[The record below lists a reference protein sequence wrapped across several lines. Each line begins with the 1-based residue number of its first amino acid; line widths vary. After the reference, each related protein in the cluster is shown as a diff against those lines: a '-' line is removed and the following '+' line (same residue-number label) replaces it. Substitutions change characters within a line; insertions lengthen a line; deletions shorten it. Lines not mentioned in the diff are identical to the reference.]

1 MSKTS
6 PIRILHVLSAMNM
19 AGTETL
25 LMNIYRNID
34 RNKVQFDFA
43 VSSTEECDYDREIE
57 SLGGKIVHYPRYTGK
72 NHFQYKKWWNHFLEE
87 HPEYHIIH
95 GHIGS
100 TASIYLKIA
109 KKKGRYAIAHSH
121 STKSTPSLRSYIY
134 TIYAHPT
141 RYIADFFFGCS
152 KQALIDRYGAK
163 IAEDKNRSKVL
174 NNAIDASKFVFNP
187 DIRKQIRSEYSVSDT
202 DTIIGTVGRL
212 TIQKN
217 PFEIIKIC
225 KELKNRGVD
234 FKFWWFGKGDLENKI
249 KGTIKSEC
257 LEDVIEFMGTRSDVN
272 NILQGMDIFLFPS
285 LWEGLGIA
293 CVEAQAAGLPTLC
306 SNTIPVEAKVTDMC
320 QFIDLNDT
328 LKWCDTIQNIIEV
341 IKNKSYIRKNT
352 YSEVVGSGYDIIE
365 LAKWLQDYYKSKGR
379 NDE

>member
-1 MSKTS
+1 MNELTK
-6 PIRILHVLSAMNM
+6 PIRVLHVLSAMSM

-34 RNKVQFDFA
+34 RNKIQFDFA

-57 SLGGKIVHYPRYTGK
+57 SLGGKIFHYPRYTGK

-87 HPEYHIIH
+87 HPEYHIVH

-109 KKKGRYAIAHSH
+109 KNKGRFTIAHSH
-121 STKSTPSLRSYIY
+121 STKSTPSLHSYLY
-134 TIYAHPT
+134 SIYAFPT

-152 KQALIDRYGAK
+152 KQALIDRYGTK
-163 IAEDKNRSKVL
+163 VAENKNRSKVL
-174 NNAIDASKFVFNP
+174 NNAIDAEKFVFNP
-187 DIRKQIRSEYSVSDT
+187 DIREQIRSEYSVSDT

-249 KGTIKSEC
+249 KETIKSEC
-257 LEDVIEFMGTRSDVN
+257 LEDVIKLMGTRSDVN
-272 NILQGMDIFLFPS
+272 NTLQGMDIFLFPS

-306 SNTIPVEAKVTDMC
+306 SNTIPTEAKVCDQC
-320 QFIDLNDT
+320 VYLPLNDT
-328 LKWCDTIQNIIEV
+328 KAWCDEIERLIKII
-341 IKNKSYIRKNT
+341 KTKSYIRPNT
-352 YSEVVGSGYDIIE
+352 FQSVLDAEYDISGITKYLE
-365 LAKWLQDYYKSKGR
+365 GFYSKI
-379 NDE
+379 